1 METAFPEFTRSEHCN
16 SSQCV
21 PRCSGRLRPTIRAP
35 LVCPD
40 LNTTSDIG
48 TPIIDQEDDEELQ
61 STIDESTVIVEVAR
75 GLRVYPTPPSGFTTF
90 TPRSVAPAKRSSV
103 QSSVHPHHLSGL
115 TEGTGRIGLP
125 GVPPAANSR
134 PAPRPPAGSGRPPMD
149 RET

>member
-21 PRCSGRLRPTIRAP
+21 PKCSGRLRPTIRAP

-75 GLRVYPTPPSGFTTF
+75 GLRVYPTPPSGFTTL
-90 TPRSVAPAKRSSV
+90 TPRSVAPSERSWV
-103 QSSVHPHHLSGL
+103 QSSVQPHHQPGL
-115 TEGTGRIGLP
+115 TRGTGRIGLP
-125 GVPPAANSR
+125 GVPPVANSR
-134 PAPRPPAGSGRPPMD
+134 PAPRPPRSSERPSVG